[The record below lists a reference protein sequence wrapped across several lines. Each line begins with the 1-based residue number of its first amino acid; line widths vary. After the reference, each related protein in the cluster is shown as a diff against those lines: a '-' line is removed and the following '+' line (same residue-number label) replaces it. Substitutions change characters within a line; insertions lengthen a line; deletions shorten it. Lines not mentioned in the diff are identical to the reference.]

1 MVKNI
6 FTKTNLILLREA
18 IKSFLMKFPTLTL
31 PLHEKCPNTK
41 FFLVRISPHLDWI
54 RRDTYSVWM
63 QENTDQKKLRIWT
76 IFTQWQCQYLFNSRN
91 ESTMIATRLAYFDNW
106 LTADSSG
113 IKTISGFTGLA
124 QSLSSKCTISCNSQL
139 IMWHYQL
146 MLF

>member
-76 IFTQWQCQYLFNSRN
+76 LFTQCYIIHRRILTIKINLLYIVRHGGFPGYLAINKSDFKKTPW
-91 ESTMIATRLAYFDNW
+91 EHETMVL
-106 LTADSSG
+106 
-113 IKTISGFTGLA
+113 
-124 QSLSSKCTISCNSQL
+124 SLKFS
-139 IMWHYQL
+139 W
-146 MLF
+146 